1 MANVS
6 GTWDILQSN
15 SPTVA
20 TVNLTQDGEAIFGDA
35 VAGSSVASV
44 GAGSRL
50 VGSEFLIEL
59 HWNTGSIG
67 EYHGTIGLNG
77 RLTGITVD
85 KTHPEA
91 QATWVSN
98 KFFS

>member
-6 GTWDILQSN
+6 GTWHILQSN
-15 SPTVA
+15 TSNVA

-35 VAGSSVASV
+35 VAGSTVASV
-44 GAGSRL
+44 GPESRV
-50 VGSEFLIEL
+50 VGSEFLLEL
-59 HWNTGSIG
+59 QWNTGSIG

-85 KTHPEA
+85 KTHPGS
-91 QATWVSN
+91 QATWVSD